1 MINKSNMKQT
11 KTYEMPLSEVR
22 STRIRACILAGS
34 TNGSSGPNPDNIP
47 EDGGGGGTKPIVWA
61 GKQRGTFPFK

>member
-1 MINKSNMKQT
+1 MFTPKCNNYVIILMINKSNMKQT

-34 TNGSSGPNPDNIP
+34 PGSEQHGCLRQCK
-47 EDGGGGGTKPIVWA
+47 GLV
-61 GKQRGTFPFK
+61 